1 MSRRAWIIGLVV
13 LVVVLAAGGAYAF
26 VWDRDDC
33 GSTVTSLSGAKSSS
47 PFLDAEERA
56 QQPDHDRDT
65 LVDTLAADPPPIGEV
80 VGAVGY
86 HYEQWAQVSSYD
98 QGIGVRTRDNPDF
111 TMLDD
116 QTLKPRWSVQV
127 DTKRSAYDASAKRYL
142 VATMTGTRSPEIVAL
157 DADTGERRWC
167 TALETGPVHAGDPFA
182 TQILDD
188 DGVAVLTAGKGEQ
201 EHLVRL
207 NGRSGLLGWQR
218 SIDAD
223 SGDFVGDMGG
233 DTLLVGGR
241 PQFELFDPKSMS
253 RRRAGPALVLV
264 RAGDGTTI
272 WKRQAP
278 AGVDVH
284 VLGTDPESRTAFVQE
299 WNSTTKSTR
308 LLALD
313 ERGNQ
318 TWYAVPARGAYF
330 DAALRSGRI
339 LVRAGDRWSAYDIAN
354 GDLLWQRTMP
364 NRPQF
369 LPYGFELDSVPLL
382 DDDHVLL
389 GTTTALR
396 TLDLSTGA
404 MTSAPLPTDGINTTY
419 WPYQVAVSPGMIA
432 VATNTGAAVVRR
444 E

>member
-1 MSRRAWIIGLVV
+1 V
-13 LVVVLAAGGAYAF
+13 
-26 VWDRDDC
+26 
-33 GSTVTSLSGAKSSS
+33 SGEKSSS
-47 PFLDAEERA
+47 PFLDAGEQA
-56 QQPDHDRDT
+56 KQPDHDRDT
-65 LVDTLAADPPPIGEV
+65 LVRTLQGDPAPVGDV
-80 VGAVGY
+80 LGAVGY
-86 HYEQWAQVSSYD
+86 HYEQWAQVSSYE

-116 QTLKPRWSVQV
+116 RTLKPRWSVQV
-127 DTKRSAYDASAKRYL
+127 GTERSAYDASARRYV
-142 VATMTGTRSPEIVAL
+142 VATMTGDRSPDVVAL
-157 DADTGERRWC
+157 DAGTGERRWC
-167 TALETGPVHAGDPFA
+167 TSLETGAVHAGDPFA
-182 TQILDD
+182 TQVLDD
-188 DGVAVLTAGKGEQ
+188 DGVAVLTAGTGEK

-218 SIDAD
+218 TIDAD

-241 PQFELFDPKSMS
+241 PQFELFDARSMS

-264 RAGDGTTI
+264 RAGDGSTVWT
-272 WKRQAP
+272 RQAP

-299 WNSTTKSTR
+299 WNSQTKSTR

-313 ERGNQ
+313 EQGNQ
-318 TWYAVPARGAYF
+318 LWYAVPARGGYF

-339 LVRAGDRWSAYDIAN
+339 LVRAGDRWSAYDITN

-364 NRPQF
+364 RKPQF

-382 DDDHVLL
+382 DEDHVLL
-389 GTTTALR
+389 GTTAALR

-404 MTSAPLPTDGINTTY
+404 MTSAALPTDGISTTY
-419 WPYQVAVSPGMIA
+419 WPYQVAVSPGLIA

>member
-1 MSRRAWIIGLVV
+1 MIGLVV

-26 VWDRDDC
+26 AWHRDDC
-33 GSTVTSLSGAKSSS
+33 GATVTSLSAGKSSS
-47 PFLDAEERA
+47 PFLDAKEQA

-65 LVDTLAADPPPIGEV
+65 LVRTLAADPPPIGEV
-80 VGAVGY
+80 LGAVGY

-116 QTLKPRWSVQV
+116 RTLEPRWSVQV

-142 VATMTGTRSPEIVAL
+142 VTTMTANRSPEVVAL
-157 DADTGERRWC
+157 DADTGERKWC

-188 DGVAVLTAGKGEQ
+188 DGVAVLAAGTGEK

-218 SIDAD
+218 TIDAD

-264 RAGDGTTI
+264 RAGDGSTI

-318 TWYAVPARGAYF
+318 TWYAVPARGGYF
-330 DAALRSGRI
+330 DAALRAGRI

-364 NRPQF
+364 KRPQF
-369 LPYGFELDSVPLL
+369 LPYGFELDNVPLL

-404 MTSAPLPTDGINTTY
+404 MTSAALPTDGINTTY
-419 WPYQVAVSPGMIA
+419 WPYQVAVSPGLIA
-432 VATNTGAAVVRR
+432 VATNTGAVVVRR

>member
-1 MSRRAWIIGLVV
+1 MIGLVV
-13 LVVVLAAGGAYAF
+13 LLVVLAAGGAYAF
-26 VWDRDDC
+26 VWDRDGC
-33 GSTVTSLSGAKSSS
+33 GSTVTSLPAAKSSS
-47 PFLDAEERA
+47 PFLDAEEQA

-65 LVDTLAADPPPIGEV
+65 LVRTLAADPPPIGEV

-111 TMLDD
+111 TMLADR
-116 QTLKPRWSVQV
+116 TLKPLWSVQV
-127 DTKRSAYDASAKRYL
+127 DTKRSAYDASAQRYL
-142 VATMTGTRSPEIVAL
+142 VATMTGTRSPDVVAL

-167 TALETGPVHAGDPFA
+167 AKLETGPVHEGDPFA

-188 DGVAVLTAGKGEQ
+188 EGVAVLTAGTGEK

-207 NGRSGLLGWQR
+207 NGRSGQLGWQR
-218 SIDAD
+218 SLDAD
-223 SGDFVGDMGG
+223 SADFIGDMGG
-233 DTLLVGGR
+233 GTLLAGGR
-241 PQFELFDPKSMS
+241 PQYKLFDPQSMS

-264 RAGDGTTI
+264 RAGDGKTI
-272 WKRQAP
+272 WTRQAP

-318 TWYAVPARGAYF
+318 TWYAVPNRGAYF
-330 DAALRSGRI
+330 DAALRAGRI
-339 LVRAGDRWSAYDIAN
+339 LVRAGDRWSAYDITN

-364 NRPQF
+364 SRPQF

-404 MTSAPLPTDGINTTY
+404 MTSAALPTDGLNTTY
-419 WPYQVAVSPGMIA
+419 WPYQVAVSPGLIA